1 MVKLFVSVSDFVR
14 KCQPHLTLSHT
25 GVLGFVGPESFDLLQ
40 MVIHKAALVLGGIGS
55 IMGAVLGGVALGVI
69 LEIVKEI
76 KFSIEIAFGTLL
88 LVFILFQ
95 PNGLV
100 VFLKQWLPGWN
111 EKLHYTSRKTN
122 NKNGGKSVEK
132 RENTKSSFKSSE

>member
-1 MVKLFVSVSDFVR
+1 MIFFIKKIFIFCGKNSFVNSGANLLFENIKNLKELRFVY
-14 KCQPHLTLSHT
+14 KENNIP
-25 GVLGFVGPESFDLLQ
+25 
-40 MVIHKAALVLGGIGS
+40 
-55 IMGAVLGGVALGVI
+55 I
-69 LEIVKEI
+69 LEELIEIVKEI

>member
-1 MVKLFVSVSDFVR
+1 MLCLVFAGTAGVLY
-14 KCQPHLTLSHT
+14 T
-25 GVLGFVGPESFDLLQ
+25 GVLGFVGRSFDLLQ
-40 MVIHKAALVLGGIGS
+40 MVIKSSASSWWYRLNNGRCTR
-55 IMGAVLGGVALGVI
+55 GVALGVI

>member
-1 MVKLFVSVSDFVR
+1 
-14 KCQPHLTLSHT
+14 
-25 GVLGFVGPESFDLLQ
+25 
-40 MVIHKAALVLGGIGS
+40 
-55 IMGAVLGGVALGVI
+55 MGAVLGGVALGVI

-111 EKLHYTSRKTN
+111 EKLHYTSRKTYN
-122 NKNGGKSVEK
+122 NNGVKSVEK